1 MTQPPTLKE
10 WPHMFNPRYVFRC
23 LGIADRVDDQRA
35 LRNSAQLFYNIIAD
49 EARRRGIAPG
59 NFFRSS
65 AVPKIILNEW
75 RERLPTLPLAVRNHV
90 IDDDLLCGA
99 LYKYINNLQDELL
112 SVYRAQQPET
122 QQQADQRA
130 KASVQAQGQQLQ
142 GQQQIAKQP
151 TQPAQQTQGQQIAK
165 QPTQPTQ
172 PARNSPLMLANPAE
186 SQQIF
191 QYHRPF
197 IVPNGDVQIIQANHP
212 DMPIAIR
219 LSDFLTDKGNPY
231 DVCPDGDW
239 INIANIR
246 FELFKRNLIQEG
258 YMADGDTVWIH
269 HLSLDQIDHTLLAN
283 PQAGESRLTG
293 LNLASTLLRTIRE
306 HWPRLRN
313 PSPDPYRISR
323 SPLPRP
329 NLTIII
335 RGGNVKGGALSTAQP
350 SLARPAGLLSG
361 NLVTSNSRM
370 EQMARYENI
379 RHNTKRKRTAEAEAG
394 EAGNETEEG
403 SPAAQRRRKTV
414 TPPAAD
420 PAASSDTAW
429 QDLLMGD
436 DEDAALQALLDPTMF
451 NDQGFMGN
459 NTAAMQTFFEGNQW
473 AVESIEEDQEE
484 Q

>member
-1 MTQPPTLKE
+1 MVDKSISRPLIFSGIQPFNHSDISFPKANMTQPPTLKE

-35 LRNSAQLFYNIIAD
+35 LRNLAQLVYNIIAD

-65 AVPKIILNEW
+65 AVRKIILEEW
-75 RERLPTLPLAVRNHV
+75 RERLPTLPPAVRNHV

-122 QQQADQRA
+122 QQPANQRA
-130 KASVQAQGQQLQ
+130 KASVQAQGQQ
-142 GQQQIAKQP
+142 
-151 TQPAQQTQGQQIAK
+151 TQGQKIAK

-172 PARNSPLMLANPAE
+172 PAQPARNPPPMLANPGE

-197 IVPNGDVQIIQANHP
+197 IVPNGDVQIIQANYP
-212 DMPIAIR
+212 EMPIAIR

-258 YMADGDTVWIH
+258 YMADGDTVWLH

-313 PSPDPYRISR
+313 PSPDPYRLSR

-335 RGGNVKGGALSTAQP
+335 RGGNVKGNP
-350 SLARPAGLLSG
+350 SFPSSIIDIPIL
-361 NLVTSNSRM
+361 TSFC
-370 EQMARYENI
+370 Y
-379 RHNTKRKRTAEAEAG
+379 
-394 EAGNETEEG
+394 
-403 SPAAQRRRKTV
+403 RRR
-414 TPPAAD
+414 
-420 PAASSDTAW
+420 
-429 QDLLMGD
+429 LI
-436 DEDAALQALLDPTMF
+436 
-451 NDQGFMGN
+451 N
-459 NTAAMQTFFEGNQW
+459 
-473 AVESIEEDQEE
+473 
-484 Q
+484 